1 MDNPNQDKLASGKP
15 ETKQL
20 TDNVFDITIIG
31 AGVVGCAI
39 ARRFTL
45 AGAKVAVV
53 EKASDILDGASKANS
68 AILHTGFDA
77 PKDSIELSCVQNG
90 YEEYKKIHADLG
102 LPIDNCG
109 AYVVAWNEKEQQ
121 KLESIL
127 QKAHANGV
135 SDTHLISAKQLAKS
149 ENNLTSHAR
158 AAISIPDEAIIDPW
172 SAPYAYLKQAIIN
185 GAEVF
190 TSCEVE
196 TGQFE
201 NGQWL
206 IKTSRGILR
215 TKYIINAAGL
225 YGDLLDKKLLG
236 ETGFNITPRK
246 GQFVVFDKAAA
257 SLINSVILPVPTKR
271 TKGIVIF
278 RTIFGNLAIG
288 PTAEDQVSRT
298 NNSTD
303 EKSIK
308 QLIAAGV
315 ERIPLLKDMPITATY
330 AGLRPASE
338 FSDYQIKANEA
349 KNWITIGAIRST
361 GLSGALG
368 IANYAFEL
376 YQKSGNKHKKIRKP
390 QIPQT
395 VILAEKSQR
404 DWKNKDHGKIICH
417 CELVSER
424 EIKQAL
430 SGELAAKSLAGLK
443 RQTRVTMGRCQGFF
457 CSANL
462 AKITKTHFEIPLASE
477 SKND

>member
-1 MDNPNQDKLASGKP
+1 MDNPNQDRLASGKP
-15 ETKQL
+15 KTKQL
-20 TDNVFDITIIG
+20 IGDVFDIIIIG

-77 PKDSIELSCVQNG
+77 PKNSIELSCVQNG
-90 YEEYKKIHADLG
+90 YEEYKKIHTDLG

-109 AYVVAWNEKEQQ
+109 AYVVAWNDKEQQ

-135 SDTHLISAKQLAKS
+135 SDTHLISAKQLANN
-149 ENNLTSHAR
+149 ENNLAPHAR
-158 AAISIPDEAIIDPW
+158 AAISIPNEAIIDPW

-190 TSCEVE
+190 TSCEVKAGE
-196 TGQFE
+196 FE
-201 NGQWL
+201 RGEWL
-206 IKTSRGILR
+206 IKTSRGSLK

-225 YGDLLDKKLLG
+225 YGDLIDKALLG

-246 GQFVVFDKAAA
+246 GQFVVFDKAAS

-271 TKGIVIF
+271 TKGVVIF
-278 RTIFGNLAIG
+278 RTIFGNLAVG
-288 PTAEDQVSRT
+288 PTAEDQTSRSD
-298 NNSTD
+298 NSTD

-308 QLIAAGV
+308 QLIAAGI
-315 ERIPLLKDMPITATY
+315 EKIPALKDMPITATY

-338 FSDYQIKANEA
+338 FSDYQIVANDER
-349 KNWITIGAIRST
+349 NWLTIGAIRST

-368 IANYAFEL
+368 IANYAFEF
-376 YQKSGNKHKKIRKP
+376 YQKAGNKHKNIAKPKIL
-390 QIPQT
+390 QAT
-395 VILAEKSQR
+395 ILSEKDNR
-404 DWKNKDHGKIICH
+404 DWKNKNHGKIICH

-457 CSANL
+457 CSAKL
-462 AKITKTHFEIPLASE
+462 AKITKDHFEIPLANE
-477 SKND
+477 IEND